1 MKNLYIHKY
10 LILGI
15 SIIVVLF
22 LLSYWLEVLFPIA
35 WILVVILLV
44 VVLFDLYILYSKK
57 NGIDAERDTPIKF
70 SNSDKNDI
78 FVTIKNKY
86 NFPVRCNI
94 IEELPVQFQKR
105 DFDYSISIK
114 PFQQYKFH
122 YSLRPMDRGEYH
134 FGKLHIFTSS
144 PFRIITRRYSFYK
157 EDTMIKTYPSY
168 IQMKK
173 YSFLVLNDKLTEYG
187 VKKIRRIGHTMEFEQ
202 IKKYVTGDDIR
213 SINWKATAKHAKLM
227 VNQYQDE
234 KSQPIYSII
243 DTGRVMKMPFEGLK
257 LLDYAINS
265 ALAFSNIAILKNDK
279 AGILD
284 FGKKVN
290 NFLQASKLKTQML
303 KINEALYNIDTDF
316 KDSDFGFLTSYI
328 KHKIPHRSLLIIY
341 TNFEHKS
348 SLKRQLRYIKSLSKK
363 HPIVVVI
370 FENTELEELT
380 TSRADNIQDIYHQT
394 IGKKFFYDKKLII
407 KELQQRGIHTILTK
421 PQNLTVNVIN
431 KYFELKAR
439 GRI

>member
-1 MKNLYIHKY
+1 
-10 LILGI
+10 
-15 SIIVVLF
+15 
-22 LLSYWLEVLFPIA
+22 
-35 WILVVILLV
+35 
-44 VVLFDLYILYSKK
+44 
-57 NGIDAERDTPIKF
+57 
-70 SNSDKNDI
+70 
-78 FVTIKNKY
+78 
-86 NFPVRCNI
+86 
-94 IEELPVQFQKR
+94 
-105 DFDYSISIK
+105 
-114 PFQQYKFH
+114 
-122 YSLRPMDRGEYH
+122 
-134 FGKLHIFTSS
+134 
-144 PFRIITRRYSFYK
+144 
-157 EDTMIKTYPSY
+157 
-168 IQMKK
+168 
-173 YSFLVLNDKLTEYG
+173 
-187 VKKIRRIGHTMEFEQ
+187 
-202 IKKYVTGDDIR
+202 
-213 SINWKATAKHAKLM
+213 
-227 VNQYQDE
+227 
-234 KSQPIYSII
+234 
-243 DTGRVMKMPFEGLK
+243 MKMPFEGLK

-328 KHKIPHRSLLIIY
+328 KRKIPHRSLLIIY